1 MKRLIGLSLVIL
13 LVIVASVAF
22 ANYSEAPEL
31 AEKVAAG
38 ELPPVEERLPL
49 EPYVSKAEEIGVYG
63 GVYRGAGFGPTH
75 GQLDTEALRFIGLL
89 RVMPDTITTEP
100 FLLKDYEI
108 NDDFTEYTL
117 YLREGTKWSD
127 GEPFTADDF
136 VFFYEDIILNEE
148 VTIALPAKWLSCSG
162 VTKVDDYTVSITFSE
177 PYPAFA
183 VSMQKGGPGDWIWAA
198 KHYLQEWHI
207 KYNPEADTIAKA
219 AGFENWA
226 ISFNERKDRG
236 QTGMDCG
243 PDLTP
248 FVMYEIDAL
257 GNKYFARNPY
267 YFAVDREGN
276 QLPYIDEQQCILVA
290 DAQARTQKLIN
301 GELDGAGENPLPV
314 KDYTLY
320 KENEEK
326 GNFNVYL
333 FQNSRGSDCSF
344 TFSQTIDDPTLRE
357 VFTNIKFRE
366 AMSIAIDRA
375 LINETLYFGLAEER
389 QAVPPSNTTFYKDWM
404 GEYMAQYDQDGANA
418 ILDELGYAWSTD
430 GSVRLMPDG
439 KPFNIILETIEE
451 FVPMGEMVSE
461 MWTAVGIKTTLKQQ
475 ERSFARERY
484 MTNEREAQCFTFDG
498 VAEPTL
504 LGNTY
509 DKMLPPFGRDEL
521 GFAPLWRSWIESD
534 GAEGEEPPADV
545 LKMREDMLRHLTMVP
560 GTPEYLELGEQI
572 LTDFTHQLYYIG
584 LTVAPRV
591 IILNKDLGNT
601 PTDGIFAGDYN
612 FWYPFNC
619 DAWYFKK

>member
-1 MKRLIGLSLVIL
+1 MKRLLGLL
-13 LVIVASVAF
+13 LAF
-22 ANYSEAPEL
+22 LMAFTMTTCAL
-31 AEKVAAG
+31 AEYGQAPDLAAKVEAG

-49 EPYVSKAEEIGVYG
+49 EPYISKAAEIGTYG
-63 GVYRGAGFGPTH
+63 GIYRGAGFGPTH
-75 GQLDTEALRFIGLL
+75 GQLDTEGMRFIGLM
-89 RVMPDTITTEP
+89 RVLPDTSTEP
-100 FLLKDYEI
+100 FLLKDFDV
-108 NDDFTEYTL
+108 NADFTEYTL

-136 VFFYEDIILNEE
+136 LFFYEDIILNEE
-148 VTIALPAKWLSCSG
+148 VTPAKPSKWLLCTG
-162 VTKVDDYTVSITFSE
+162 VTKVDDYTITISFSE
-177 PYPAFA
+177 SNPAFQ

-198 KHYLQEWHI
+198 KHHLQQWHI
-207 KYNPEADTIAKA
+207 KYNPEADALAKA
-219 AGFENWA
+219 EGYENWVLC
-226 ISFNERKDRG
+226 FNAHKDRG
-236 QTGMDCG
+236 QTGTDFG

-248 FVMYEIDAL
+248 FIMYEIDSL

-267 YFAVDREGN
+267 YIAVDAEGN
-276 QLPYIDEQQCILVA
+276 QLPYIDEQQCIIVA
-290 DAQARTQKLIN
+290 DAQMRTQKLIN

-320 KENEEK
+320 KENEDK
-326 GNFNVYL
+326 GNYNVYL

-344 TFSQTIDDPTLRE
+344 TFNQTIADETLRS
-357 VFTNIKFRE
+357 VFTNVKFRE
-366 AMSIAIDRA
+366 AMSIAIDRS
-375 LINETLYFGLAEER
+375 LINETLYFGLADQR
-389 QAVPPSNTTFYKDWM
+389 QAVPPSNTSYYQDWM
-404 GEYMAQYDQDGANA
+404 GEYMTQFDPDAANA

-430 GSVRLMPDG
+430 GTVRMMPNG

-461 MWTAVGIKTTLKQQ
+461 MWTAVGVKTTLKQQ

-484 MTNEREAQCFTFDG
+484 MTNEREAQCFTFDS

-504 LGNTY
+504 IANSF
-509 DKMLPPFGRDEL
+509 DKMLPPFARDEL
-521 GFAPLWRSWIESD
+521 GFSPLWRTWYDTNGES
-534 GAEGEEPPADV
+534 GEEPPAEV
-545 LKMREDMLRHLTMVP
+545 QKLREDMLRHLTMEP

-591 IILNKDLGNT
+591 IILNRDLGNT
-601 PTDGIFAGDYN
+601 PTEGIFAGDYN